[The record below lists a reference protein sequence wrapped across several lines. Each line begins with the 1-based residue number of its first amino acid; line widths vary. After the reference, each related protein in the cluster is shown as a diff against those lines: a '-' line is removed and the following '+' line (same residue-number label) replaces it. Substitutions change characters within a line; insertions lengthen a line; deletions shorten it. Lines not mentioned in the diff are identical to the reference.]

1 MAINSISV
9 KVCGNPDSNSGFVPL
24 LLFNSPSFAV
34 EDQFYVGFDNCS
46 YFFSMKVE
54 TNQTVYKLIKNNV
67 KSFGASRAGS
77 LVISFSIPKGYKLEG
92 GYTPY
97 DVLTQLKEEFL
108 KWCMIC
114 KDPSKESYE
123 YKPGRV
129 DQHILDEIINKFT
142 ISPANIPHRVMNPS
156 GSIGYIVRPESDIE
170 KFFHDTR
177 YPELQ
182 LYKEV
187 IVAESVNNSNY
198 TPITNIQIPRPKVY
212 TLVVDGIQKGQ
223 GYSDIDAPIVIASG
237 NMGDP
242 YYNHKTVKFS
252 IRDLLDKNVLPVEG
266 IEIDSIEEKIIVN
279 TTTWVTPK
287 VKKINLKVIPQ
298 ENENEVLMSNVLQ
311 ITCAGKN
318 VELSSDFSFTLKGN
332 EIAYLQSIKV
342 ELKPNPKY
350 VGGNFGVYG
359 DELRVTIQKKPY
371 PKPTNPPR
379 GIHKKYPEGIGGQ
392 PANQVKESPV
402 IDIKLIFARNSD
414 KFDFGKKRSLV
425 IKVLKKGETKKTISS
440 AKVPFNNIN
449 VKDLC
454 EGHILVPKYY
464 INSEYYLGFENKD
477 LIYDSINPIYFQKDE
492 YELTDKDFT
501 SKSKSFIEKNG
512 KIVIIPLILFFAFV
526 IGGFTGYLL
535 HNPISKLIDNPKT
548 EELSETTEGQGEG
561 EEVIGMNT
569 PRLDDQT
576 VEKFLSGIDQ
586 RLKSKGITFEDID
599 TSFVFYNK
607 YKEIIASK
615 DNENKVF
622 DRLNDYSDMVSAIR
636 NGDIETIKSFVN
648 NYPDNRLHVWQIHV
662 EIAKKI
668 VKDEASIKKIM
679 DADFANLK
687 SFNDVYMLYSE
698 RNDVNQFKCDVR
710 GCGFVADNQS
720 NLRQHKQTKHSSSS
734 STSRT
739 STNRYTCPQCPGG
752 NMYFGTQEELKN
764 HIKNR
769 HSER

>member
-1 MAINSISV
+1 MAINNISV

-24 LLFNSPSFAV
+24 LIFNSPSFAV

-67 KSFGASRAGS
+67 KSYGASREGS
-77 LVISFSIPKGYKLEG
+77 LVISFSIPKGYKLDG

-108 KWCMIC
+108 KCCMTC

-129 DQHILDEIINKFT
+129 DQHILDEKIKKFT
-142 ISPANIPHRVMNPS
+142 IAPANIPHRVMNS
-156 GSIGYIVRPESDIE
+156 NGAIGYIMRPEEEIS
-170 KFFHDTR
+170 KFFQDTK

-182 LYKEV
+182 IYKEV
-187 IVAESVNNSNY
+187 LLAESVNNSNY
-198 TPITNIQIPRPKVY
+198 TLIPNIKIPRPK
-212 TLVVDGIQKGQ
+212 I
-223 GYSDIDAPIVIASG
+223 YSLELNGVLQNTKYSNIDEIITVLSG
-237 NMGDP
+237 NSSDP
-242 YYNHKTVKFS
+242 YYNHKSVKFC
-252 IRDLLDKNVLPVEG
+252 IRDLIEGNVIENG
-266 IEIDSIEEKIIVN
+266 IELDSVEEIIKVN
-279 TTTWVTPK
+279 TRTWVTPK

-298 ENENEVLMSNVLQ
+298 ASENEVLMSNVLQ
-311 ITCAGKN
+311 ITCAGRT

-332 EIAYLQSIKV
+332 EIANLRTIKV

-350 VGGNFGVYG
+350 VGVNFGVYG
-359 DELRVTIQKKPY
+359 DELRVTIQKKPD

-379 GIHKKYPEGIGGQ
+379 DIHKKYPEGIGGQ

-414 KFDFGKKRSLV
+414 KFDFGKKKSLV

-449 VKDLC
+449 GKDLC

-464 INSEYYLGFENKD
+464 VNSGYYIGFENKD
-477 LIYDSINPIYFQKDE
+477 FSYDSINPIYFQKDE
-492 YELTDKDFT
+492 YELTDEDFT
-501 SKSKSFIEKNG
+501 TKSKSFIEKNK
-512 KIVIIPLILFFAFV
+512 KIVIIPLILFFVFV
-526 IGGFTGYLL
+526 IGGFTGCLL

-548 EELSETTEGQGEG
+548 KEPLETPEGQG

-586 RLKSKGITFEDID
+586 RLKSKDITFEEID

-622 DRLNDYSDMVSAIR
+622 DRLNDYSDMVFAIR
-636 NGDIETIKSFVN
+636 NGDIETIKSYVN
-648 NYPDNRLHVWQIHV
+648 SYPGNGLHVWEKHINV
-662 EIAKKI
+662 VKMI
-668 VKDEASIKKIM
+668 VKDEQSENTFM
-679 DADFANLK
+679 DTDHANFK
-687 SFNDVYMLYSE
+687 SFDDICKLFIVYKC
-698 RNDVNQFKCDVR
+698 NQCAYVARSKEQLNEHKHEHRKDIQTTKKFTCRICGAHRWFKTQQELDAHMR
-710 GCGFVADNQS
+710 
-720 NLRQHKQTKHSSSS
+720 TKHN
-734 STSRT
+734 T
-739 STNRYTCPQCPGG
+739 
-752 NMYFGTQEELKN
+752 
-764 HIKNR
+764 
-769 HSER
+769 ER

>member
-1 MAINSISV
+1 MALNNISV

-54 TNQTVYKLIKNNV
+54 TTQTVYKLIKNNV
-67 KSFGASRAGS
+67 KSYGASRAGS

-108 KWCMIC
+108 KCCMTC

-129 DQHILDEIINKFT
+129 DQHILDEKIKKFT
-142 ISPANIPHRVMNPS
+142 IAPANIPHRVMNS
-156 GSIGYIVRPESDIE
+156 NGAIGYIMRPEEEIL
-170 KFFHDTR
+170 KFFQDTK

-182 LYKEV
+182 IYKEV
-187 IVAESVNNSNY
+187 LLAESVNNSNY
-198 TPITNIQIPRPKVY
+198 TLIPNIKIPRPQIYSLEVNGVLQNTKY
-212 TLVVDGIQKGQ
+212 SNVDEI
-223 GYSDIDAPIVIASG
+223 ITVASG
-237 NMGDP
+237 NSSDP
-242 YYNHKTVKFS
+242 YYNHKSVKFC
-252 IRDLLDKNVLPVEG
+252 IRDLIEGNVIDNG
-266 IEIDSIEEKIIVN
+266 IELDSVEEIIKVN
-279 TTTWVTPK
+279 TTTWETPK

-298 ENENEVLMSNVLQ
+298 ANENEVLMSNVLQ
-311 ITCAGKN
+311 ITCAGRK

-332 EIAYLQSIKV
+332 EIAYLRSIKV

-350 VGGNFGVYG
+350 VGVNFGVYG
-359 DELRVTIQKKPY
+359 DELRVTIQKKPD

-414 KFDFGKKRSLV
+414 KFDFGEERSLV

-477 LIYDSINPIYFQKDE
+477 FIYYSINPIYFQKDE
-492 YELTDKDFT
+492 YELTDEDFT
-501 SKSKSFIEKNG
+501 PKSKSFIEKNG
-512 KIVIIPLILFFAFV
+512 TIVIIPLILFFVFV

-535 HNPISKLIDNPKT
+535 HIPISKLIDNPKT
-548 EELSETTEGQGEG
+548 EEPSETTEGQGEG
-561 EEVIGMNT
+561 EDFIGMNT

-586 RLKSKGITFEDID
+586 RLKSKDITFEDID

-698 RNDVNQFKCDVR
+698 RNGVNQFKCDVR

-734 STSRT
+734 STSTT

-752 NMYFGTQEELKN
+752 NMYFCTQEELNN